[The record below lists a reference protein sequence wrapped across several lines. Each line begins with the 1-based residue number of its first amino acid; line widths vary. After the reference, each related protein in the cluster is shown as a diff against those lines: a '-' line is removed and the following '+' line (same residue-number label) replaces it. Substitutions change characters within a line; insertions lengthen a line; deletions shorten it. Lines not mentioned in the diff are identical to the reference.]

1 MQTIQKVLDSELA
14 QDLSSAYLE
23 VKQSKGLKEG
33 TLRSYIRA
41 LDIFENWRTQPY
53 DQLNQLDMANFLN
66 ELNETGGNS
75 ATRKLRLH
83 VVKGFLRWVL
93 TGNIANGRL
102 SGPVPE
108 IVAYL
113 NIKNDNKQKPQ
124 VHVTPDLMTEIM
136 SECLSLK
143 SRVFFALA
151 YDTGARLSELRCMQ
165 FKHVGRDE
173 YGNYIELNGKT
184 GYRKNWL
191 HESLAWYLPYINSMN
206 PDPEAYLFAGRTSLF
221 EPMTGKVVGRW
232 MRRIV
237 KKLKARRILQ
247 PTDKLTTHGFRH
259 TKARNLKNKG
269 WSEDKMNLWMGW
281 SGNSRMASH
290 YGKARQEDVVNTFL
304 EMTGQKVEEQENDNL
319 ECPSCHTNHGAICK
333 FCSVCGHALRPE
345 FAFNQNQKKDSIEY
359 IAEMQQARELLMN
372 LKSLPHLAKELGL
385 QTA

>member
-151 YDTGARLSELRCMQ
+151 YDTGARLSELRCLQ

-191 HESLAWYLPYINSMN
+191 HESLAWYLPYINGMN
-206 PDPEAYLFAGRTSLF
+206 PNPEAYVF
-221 EPMTGKVVGRW
+221 PMKGDPLRPVSDRVPNVW
-232 MRRIV
+232 CRRIV
-237 KKLKARRILQ
+237 KNLKARGILQ
-247 PTDKLTTHGFRH
+247 PTDKLTPHGFRH
-259 TKARNLKNKG
+259 TKARNLKNMN
-269 WSEDKMNLWMGW
+269 WSDDRLNLWMGW
-281 SGNSRMASH
+281 SATSHMASH
-290 YGKARQEDVVNTFL
+290 YGKARSEDIANAYL
-304 EMTGQKVEEQENDNL
+304 EMTGQKVVEQEDHNIECL
-319 ECPSCHTNHGAICK
+319 ACHSSQGSLCKFCPSC
-333 FCSVCGHALRPE
+333 GHAMKPE
-345 FAFNQNQKKDSIEY
+345 YAFEQNNLKDSVEY
-359 IAEMQQARELLMN
+359 IAEMQQARQLLKS

-385 QTA
+385 EA